1 VKKLIFIVDYYV
13 DNREK
18 TAGKEKVRTEY
29 YENLGAMVAGII
41 QHHKDVKV
49 LDVLEFVE
57 KYIDITICE
66 SRANMSNT

>member
-1 VKKLIFIVDYYV
+1 MGKLKTDVAFI
-13 DNREK
+13 EK
-18 TAGKEKVRTEY
+18 SGRTFSKRTEY